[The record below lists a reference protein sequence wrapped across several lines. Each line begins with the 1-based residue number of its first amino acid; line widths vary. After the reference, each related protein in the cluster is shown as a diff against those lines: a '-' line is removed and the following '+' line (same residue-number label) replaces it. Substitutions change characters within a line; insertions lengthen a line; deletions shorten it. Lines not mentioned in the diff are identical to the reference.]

1 MLNGMENISKDKCS
15 GSKDES
21 NYIEIKTNI
30 LKFNVSDDPSL
41 VPKNSS
47 NLGEN
52 VYVEA
57 EEVTRGPVDDLS
69 QSTDDDDTHKDR
81 NLEEVIEK
89 STKSGRIL
97 KKPNWMSDF
106 VFDGNS
112 KTSKSCNKIERTGQ
126 EDRRENYPINLKEAL
141 NGNNRFHWQD
151 AIVQEFENLI
161 KNRTWNFIEQPENI
175 KAIKTKWVFKT
186 KYNEN
191 GGIEKFKARV
201 VALGNTQ
208 RPGIDFDQ
216 TYAPVVQKKTMRMLF
231 AIAAEMDW
239 SIHQMDITAAYL
251 SADLKDTVYMEIPE
265 GYDKSYERSDDN
277 KT

>member
-1 MLNGMENISKDKCS
+1 MENISKDECS

-47 NLGEN
+47 NLGKN
-52 VYVEA
+52 VYVED
-57 EEVTRGPVDDLS
+57 EEVTQRPVNYLS
-69 QSTDDDDTHKDR
+69 QSTEDDDTHKDR

-106 VFDGNS
+106 VFDDNS
-112 KTSKSCNKIERTGQ
+112 KTSKSCDKIERTGQ
-126 EDRRENYPINLKEAL
+126 EDRRENDPINL

-151 AIVQEFENLI
+151 AI
-161 KNRTWNFIEQPENI
+161 
-175 KAIKTKWVFKT
+175 
-186 KYNEN
+186 
-191 GGIEKFKARV
+191 
-201 VALGNTQ
+201 
-208 RPGIDFDQ
+208 

-239 SIHQMDITAAYL
+239 STHQMDITAAYL

-265 GYDKSYERSDDN
+265 GKRCRNLIKGKQTKQDRSRVTRGRPHHSLETMEKSGMQQDDLEFCTDLCRRGSR
-277 KT
+277 KGEL